1 LALLKVLAYN
11 HKNIWE
17 LTMHKILII
26 LGFSISCTYSF
37 AANVVA
43 ESAVLPENHA
53 FQEFDN
59 QIYIGYGTTYG
70 NLTNTYNQNSNYGTT
85 LIGIGVERLF
95 DMGLWLRFDGTL
107 MTGYSNFNSSN
118 PNALTG
124 PLGQSPSVA
133 DLNIKVGYAFP
144 VVKDTLLVTPYA
156 LMGRNTNLTSNSLNN
171 NNASGTGG
179 TSTLNANVTQDY
191 FLTGG
196 IGGRIEYRINSV
208 FDIYFDQNA
217 LYNSERSGPTS
228 NYTSATNY
236 QLTSTL
242 GAKFNVWD
250 ELQLGLNGFYTY
262 NQLSGAAAPA
272 QFYQLYQQNQV
283 GGMVT
288 VGLTY

>member
-1 LALLKVLAYN
+1 MALLKVLAYN

-17 LTMHKILII
+17 LTMRKILII

-37 AANVVA
+37 AADVAA

-59 QIYIGYGTTYG
+59 QMYIGYGTTYG
-70 NLTNTYNQNSNYGTT
+70 NLTNAYNQNSNYGTT

-118 PNALTG
+118 PNAVTG
-124 PLGQSPSVA
+124 PLGQNPSVA
-133 DLNIKVGYAFP
+133 DLDIKVGYAFP

-156 LMGRNTNLTSNSLNN
+156 LVGRNTNLTSNSLNN
-171 NNASGTGG
+171 NNSSGSGG
-179 TSTLNANVTQDY
+179 TNALTANVTQDY

-196 IGGRIEYRINSV
+196 IGGRIEYRINSI

-217 LYNSERSGPTS
+217 LYNSDRSGPTS

-262 NQLSGAAAPA
+262 NQLSGAAAPE

>member
-1 LALLKVLAYN
+1 
-11 HKNIWE
+11 
-17 LTMHKILII
+17 MHKILII

-217 LYNSERSGPTS
+217 LYNSDRSGPTS